1 MDARRAQDLLKHI
14 TQDEDYGLKAMQ
26 KASLA
31 ECISMVNNV
40 LPECQKKAYEDGNDN
55 DAGFFSKMTEN
66 YRALII
72 DKIKEENLLW
82 IAYTDLTG
90 YPYMIDG
97 DMIVIYDFA
106 AAKQIEETSIK
117 QDTELH
123 SAMLTRMLS
132 KQRLHICTETVIRK
146 SVLWMERWN
155 LLL

>member
-82 IAYTDLTG
+82 
-90 YPYMIDG
+90 
-97 DMIVIYDFA
+97 
-106 AAKQIEETSIK
+106 
-117 QDTELH
+117 
-123 SAMLTRMLS
+123 
-132 KQRLHICTETVIRK
+132 LHIQI
-146 SVLWMERWN
+146 
-155 LLL
+155 

>member
-82 IAYTDLTG
+82 IAYTDL
-90 YPYMIDG
+90 
-97 DMIVIYDFA
+97 
-106 AAKQIEETSIK
+106 
-117 QDTELH
+117 H